1 VGLSNGKPVVGGV
14 GCREVGDVR
23 SEEGDGRQAIDFS
36 FLLLLLLM
44 LLFYHFLHG
53 SMAMMVS
60 LMYC

>member
-14 GCREVGDVR
+14 GCREVGDVQ

-36 FLLLLLLM
+36 FLLLLLL
-44 LLFYHFLHG
+44 FYHFLHG

-60 LMYC
+60 LMFC